1 MTLIQAA
8 SSAGASADA
17 SIFSS
22 AGDSAGVSA
31 SASVWCPVRWRAL
44 ATALSA
50 LMLGVALALV
60 AAAPAQ
66 AFTLSDG
73 TEAQCP
79 LNRNGK
85 TGVATERWVQYK
97 TLDERDPELGKAVA
111 VVRTDPQGWPLILID
126 AVAYQQSKG
135 VMAAM
140 WDFIYFHECA
150 HARDPRLSEIGAN
163 CAAYLAMQD
172 RGLMNAIRFKDIEAA
187 HLRILNLPEQYG
199 GNGIEFW
206 KRTLDCVDR
215 QQSDPSAALD
225 MMPESQ

>member
-1 MTLIQAA
+1 MTSSQVCWSAHWRGPAA
-8 SSAGASADA
+8 A
-17 SIFSS
+17 FTTL
-22 AGDSAGVSA
+22 V
-31 SASVWCPVRWRAL
+31 
-44 ATALSA
+44 
-50 LMLGVALALV
+50 LGVALMLI
-60 AAAPAQ
+60 AAAPAH

-73 TEAQCP
+73 TEAHCP
-79 LNRNGK
+79 LDRNGK
-85 TGVATERWVQYK
+85 SGVATERWVQYK

-111 VVRTDPQGWPLILID
+111 VVRTDPQGWPMILID
-126 AVAYQQSKG
+126 AVAYQQSKA

-215 QQSDPSAALD
+215 KQSDPSAALD
-225 MMPESQ
+225 MVPESQ